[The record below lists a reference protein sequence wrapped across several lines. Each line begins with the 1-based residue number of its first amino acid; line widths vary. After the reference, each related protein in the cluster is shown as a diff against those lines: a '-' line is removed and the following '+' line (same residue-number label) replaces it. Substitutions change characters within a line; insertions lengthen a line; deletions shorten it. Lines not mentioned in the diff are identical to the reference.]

1 MNDSER
7 PRPGA
12 DSNSVNP
19 GGPNQSGGRK
29 SPPTIANA
37 LASLHAHWGW
47 FVALGV
53 VLLILGVAALAH
65 IFIATLA
72 SVFFI
77 GTLMAVAGLGQL
89 VHAWRL
95 KQLHGFILWSV
106 SGLFYLAA
114 GVFAV
119 FYPVQGASLLTLLFG
134 SMLIA
139 VGALR
144 TWLWFNN
151 RGQRGWGWLGISGGL
166 TLLIGLVIAANWP
179 GNSVWILGLLL
190 ALDLLF
196 QGWSALLLGMFL
208 RQGRN

>member
-1 MNDSER
+1 MNDSNTPNPDTGSGTNER
-7 PRPGA
+7 GRQPSSPRH
-12 DSNSVNP
+12 
-19 GGPNQSGGRK
+19 
-29 SPPTIANA
+29 IAST
-37 LASLHAHWGW
+37 LLPLQAHWGW
-47 FVALGV
+47 FIALGV
-53 VLLILGVAALAH
+53 VLLVLGVLALGYV
-65 IFIATLA
+65 FVATLA

-77 GTLMAVAGLGQL
+77 GMLMSVAGLGQL
-89 VHAWRL
+89 LHAWRI

-134 SMLIA
+134 SLLIA

-144 TWLWFNN
+144 TWIWFNN
-151 RGQRGWGWLGISGGL
+151 RGQRGWGWLGVSGGL
-166 TLLIGLVIAANWP
+166 TLFIGLIIAANWP
-179 GNSVWILGLLL
+179 GNSVWVLGLLL
-190 ALDLLF
+190 AVDLLF